1 MINTEVLQNA
11 LLIGF
16 AFGVVLGLI
25 IVRAS
30 HRAEA
35 VRGGPLAHLF
45 HFLGASMFA
54 STLPTVLATVFLGG
68 GFLQAVATAFALV
81 VISLALLLIYA
92 LFERPAI
99 EHTPVEDSGWTAEKA
114 RTSGL

>member
-11 LLIGF
+11 LLIGL
-16 AFGVVLGLI
+16 AIGAVLGVV

-30 HRAEA
+30 HREEA

-45 HFLGASMFA
+45 HFLGAALFA
-54 STLPTVLATVFLGG
+54 GTLPTVLTTVILGG

-92 LFERPAI
+92 LFERPAL
-99 EHTPVEDSGWTAEKA
+99 EGAPVEDSGWTAEKA